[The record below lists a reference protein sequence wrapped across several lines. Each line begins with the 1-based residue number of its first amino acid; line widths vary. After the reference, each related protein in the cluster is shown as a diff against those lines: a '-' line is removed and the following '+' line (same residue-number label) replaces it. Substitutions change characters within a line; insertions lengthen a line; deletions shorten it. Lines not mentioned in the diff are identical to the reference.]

1 MRITRLLL
9 LLLAVLIPATG
20 QAQAY
25 RASVLWVLPD
35 SALGG
40 ASLPHST
47 AAGAPTTTD
56 STAMPTFQAPD
67 TTPFDPKRGES
78 PLATPVV
85 GGIVG
90 GAAFSAVG
98 ILIGNAVDPQPSG
111 EFIPTGIVLGY
122 FIGETI
128 GVPIGAHLGNSRRGS
143 FAGDLGISILGH
155 IAALGLAS
163 LGAGAGY
170 VAGLSVQVLA
180 TAVNEQKTGRSR
192 ATARHEREQAAEAAK
207 SP

>member
-1 MRITRLLL
+1 MRITKLLL

-20 QAQAY
+20 QAQTY

-40 ASLPHST
+40 ASGPDSVP
-47 AAGAPTTTD
+47 AGAPAVSDT
-56 STAMPTFQAPD
+56 PPFHAPG
-67 TTPFDPKRGES
+67 TEPFDPKRGES

-90 GAAFSAVG
+90 GAAFSAAG

-128 GVPIGAHLGNSRRGS
+128 GVPIGAHLGNSRRGN

-163 LGAGAGY
+163 LGGSAGY

-180 TAVNEQKTGRSR
+180 TAVNEQLTGRRR
-192 ATARHEREQAAEAAK
+192 ATARHEREQAAEASRA
-207 SP
+207 P

>member
-1 MRITRLLL
+1 MRITKLLL
-9 LLLAVLIPATG
+9 LMLATLVPAVA

-25 RASVLWVLPD
+25 RASVLWAPPD

-40 ASLPHST
+40 ASGPDSA
-47 AAGAPTTTD
+47 AAGPPPTPD
-56 STAMPTFQAPD
+56 STAMPTFHAPSSE
-67 TTPFDPKRGES
+67 PFDPKRGES

-90 GAAFSAVG
+90 GAAFSAAG
-98 ILIGNAVDPQPSG
+98 ILIGNAVDPEPSG

-128 GVPIGAHLGNSRRGS
+128 GVPIGAHLGNSRRGN

-155 IAALGLAS
+155 IAALGLATI
-163 LGAGAGY
+163 GGGAGY
-170 VAGLSVQVLA
+170 IAGLSVQILA
-180 TAVNEQKTGRSR
+180 TAVNEQLTGRKR
-192 ATARHEREQAAEAAK
+192 ALARHQREQAAEAAK